1 MASETVFSLGT
12 KSNLMGRIV
21 WSSVSNG
28 SVANTSDV
36 TARIEAKKTSNT
48 TIATTGVWT
57 GSLNIGGTSKSFSV
71 TKTIGSSTW
80 ITLKSFTIT
89 IGHNADGTGTCYLYG
104 KIKGPSG
111 TTLAGYSVSESAT
124 ATLDTIPRFAT
135 ITSAPN
141 FNDEENPTIEYSNP
155 AGESVT
161 SLRACISL
169 DGSNDDITY
178 RDISKTGS
186 SYTFNLTSSE
196 RNVLRAATTE
206 SNSRTVKFYVRS
218 EIGTEYEGSN
228 LSRIFTIKDPE
239 PTITPT
245 IVDTN
250 SATIA
255 LTGDSSKLVRYYS
268 NAKITIGATA
278 VKHAT
283 LTSKKVICGNK
294 SLTTDGTINA
304 VDSNKFVFTATDSRG
319 NTTNKTVTPTF
330 VDYIKLSCNLANNM
344 PTADGSMTVKATGNY
359 FNGSFGSKSNT
370 LEVYYRYKTI
380 GGSYNNWT
388 VMTATLSGNTY
399 SATTSI
405 TGLDYQSTY
414 VFQAY
419 AVDSL
424 ATVYS
429 VEKNVKATPVFD
441 WGESDFKFNVPVYDE
456 FGMQFDNGLCAY
468 ESSGIDANTTVEHL
482 VLTNK
487 NVPSTAFY
495 YVHTFFYNTKSTSA
509 NRAQFA
515 IPYNFLGTMYFRTY
529 YNGSWSQWW
538 AGNTY
543 QSIELHHSTPYIDFH
558 HGSSAADYTQRIIT
572 SSGGLLI
579 YGTTSNYVAVMSDRF
594 RSSGNDIHYL
604 GDSSNKWK
612 AVYAVNGTI
621 QTSDRNQKTNIQE
634 IDQKYID
641 LFDKLQPVT
650 FEFSDNES
658 DRVHVGF
665 ISQDVKDAMDEV
677 GLTDLDFAGYC
688 RDVKMETEEIVDPET
703 EITTYKEH
711 QVTDENG
718 DPVYTYSLRYSE
730 FIALNSRM
738 IQLNRQKIAEQEQ
751 KIAEQ
756 EQEIQSLRKEL
767 DDLKTAVA
775 ALLN

>member
-57 GSLNIGGTSKSFSV
+57 GSLNIGGTSKSFRV

-509 NRAQFA
+509 NRGQLAFPYSADGA
-515 IPYNFLGTMYFRTY
+515 IHFRYY
-529 YNGSWSQWW
+529 YNGKWSAWRKPLY
-538 AGNTY
+538 GGEETEFGK
-543 QSIELHHSTPYIDFH
+543 IELYRSTPYIDFH
-558 HGSSAADYTQRIIT
+558 HGNSTADFTQRIIT
-572 SSGGLLI
+572 SSGGLLF

-594 RSSGNDIHYL
+594 RSSGNDVHYL

-612 AVYAVNGTI
+612 AVYSVNGTI
-621 QTSDRNQKTNIQE
+621 QTSDRTQKKNIE
-634 IDQKYID
+634 PINDRYVA
-641 LFDKLQPVT
+641 LFDKLQPVS
-650 FEFSDNES
+650 FEFADAES
-658 DRVHVGF
+658 DRVHLGY
-665 ISQDVKDAMDEV
+665 ISQDVKEAMDEV

-688 RDVKMETEEIVDPET
+688 RDIKKETVEVEDPET
-703 EITTYKEH
+703 GDISQEEKD
-711 QVTDENG
+711 VLDANG

-730 FIALNSRM
+730 FIALNSKM
-738 IQLNRQKIAEQEQ
+738 IQLNRQ

-775 ALLN
+775 ALLNQ